1 MGIRATLSLL
11 TFRGE
16 AAKIARCRS
25 TATASRLRTTPRYAA
40 WNAHD
45 PDAIAAV
52 FAADAELLD
61 AGSPEPVRGR
71 DAIRARAAGLL
82 EAFGDFHL
90 ERLHLLIDP
99 PCNADRWRVTAVHSG
114 DFLGLAPTGRKISV
128 EGCTFSTFGADG
140 AVSCAT

>member
-1 MGIRATLSLL
+1 MVEIDRDAI
-11 TFRGE
+11 E
-16 AAKIARCRS
+16 AAND
-25 TATASRLRTTPRYAA
+25 ATYVA

-45 PDAIAAV
+45 PDAVAAV
-52 FAADAELLD
+52 FAQDAELLD

-71 DAIRARAAGLL
+71 EAIRARAAGLL

-99 PCNADRWRVTAVHSG
+99 PSNADRWRVTAVHTG

-140 AVSCAT
+140 LVVRDVNFLDVGSLLGQLSGE